1 MDHIREELDQL
12 MGKDRNYP
20 LHVRLQMR
28 DHFNDA
34 DVCKFNLLGFCP
46 HDLFPN
52 TKHDQGPCQL
62 RHDDFLKEMF
72 DNDPDRQDYARQY
85 ENDLIECLQ
94 RIVANIDL
102 KIKKSL
108 ARAEKPV
115 QGNNRIE
122 REQIEQ
128 ASLLQKKILED
139 PGSIP

>member
-28 DHFNDA
+28 DHFNDP

-72 DNDPDRQDYARQY
+72 ENDPDRADYAKQY
-85 ENDLIECLQ
+85 EVELIDCLQ
-94 RIVANIDL
+94 RIVANVDL

-108 ARAEKPV
+108 ARAENPV

-122 REQIEQ
+122 REQIE
-128 ASLLQKKILED
+128 
-139 PGSIP
+139 